1 MNTPLNTEP
10 KYGTAE
16 AVAFLN
22 GTAPDAIGRTIE
34 DYLAFDADKWE
45 ECHNHVQWAF
55 PNNERSMF
63 NPDAPVVD
71 MVDLSEQLSVQ
82 GIRNIEALA
91 RNYLTSLGLT
101 MDRGVFGIDYDSD
114 RLSIW
119 LTHPRDHNLLR
130 LTRLLH
136 VWSYVDPEKAL
147 ALLGTLADVAKT
159 ANNNAMMAGAN
170 IGPRG
175 MALVRNDIIGAD
187 TMVFW
192 INAALG
198 RK

>member
-1 MNTPLNTEP
+1 MNTQP

-22 GTAPDAIGRTIE
+22 GTARDAIGRTIE
-34 DYLAFDADKWE
+34 DYLAFDMDKWE
-45 ECHNHVQWAF
+45 ECRNHVQWAF
-55 PNNERSMF
+55 PNNEASMF
-63 NPDAPVVD
+63 NPNAPVVD
-71 MVDLSEQLSVQ
+71 MQDFANQLTWEGRDNVLK
-82 GIRNIEALA
+82 LA
-91 RNYLTSLGLT
+91 HNYLASLGIGADDSLT
-101 MDRGVFGIDYDSD
+101 TTYHIDYNSD
-114 RLSIW
+114 HLAIW

-136 VWSYVDPEKAL
+136 VWSYLDPDRAIG
-147 ALLGTLADVAKT
+147 LLGTLADVVKV
-159 ANNNAMMAGAN
+159 ANSRASLSGKPEV
-170 IGPRG
+170 IS
-175 MALVRNDIIGAD
+175 AD